1 MKRAVLFLSVLS
13 LALASCKSPE
23 SQVPEFVTAQ
33 GRETAERFEAW
44 KGNDQVVVFP
54 IITDVHADDRD
65 SYIVI
70 GYTVALDK
78 MFSYDFMV
86 NLGDIGLN
94 TGRAG
99 DFKAAAD
106 SIVSLTAAEMAKYK
120 GVFLYTAGNHDW
132 DAGEGAYNSE
142 QFLSDT
148 FQRPALKY
156 AGDALH
162 LTPGRSYGYYDVP
175 GKGMRII
182 FLNSQCTGT
191 QDGHYYL
198 YGDEQ
203 MEWLR
208 DLLESTSPDTDIVVL
223 SHYMPHPQGRWN
235 NIPAPETFE
244 SNEKMMN
251 LLAEYQPKRQIVGLF
266 CGDSHVNLLEVRD
279 GVHYYISQGYGWC
292 TPSYM
297 MEGQRHIDFDYN
309 ESLCCDLVAIKPAK
323 NEVKTFRIG
332 AGGADYDYQFN
343 Y

>member
-1 MKRAVLFLSVLS
+1 MKRIVLLLSVIS
-13 LALASCKSPE
+13 LAFASCKSSE
-23 SQVPEFVTAQ
+23 SEVPDFVTTQ
-33 GRETAERFEAW
+33 GRETAEHFEAW

-54 IITDVHADDRD
+54 IITDVHAHDRD
-65 SYIVI
+65 SYKVI
-70 GYTVALDK
+70 GYTAALDK
-78 MFSYDFMV
+78 LFNYDFMV

-94 TGRAG
+94 IGHSHES
-99 DFKAAAD
+99 KAASD
-106 SIVSLTAAEMAKYK
+106 SIIALTVAEMAKYK

-148 FQRPALKY
+148 FQRPCQKV
-156 AGDALH
+156 AGEALH
-162 LTPGRSYGYYDVP
+162 LTPGKCYGYYDVA
-175 GKGMRII
+175 GKDVRVI

-191 QDGHYYL
+191 QGGHYYL

-203 MEWLR
+203 MEWLTN
-208 DLLESTSPDTDIVVL
+208 LLESTSPETDIVLL

-235 NIPAPETFE
+235 NIPDPETLE

-251 LLAEYQPKRQIVGLF
+251 LLAEYQQKRQIVGLF
-266 CGDSHVNLLEVRD
+266 CGDSHVNLLEERD
-279 GVHYYISQGYGWC
+279 GVHYYISQSYGWC
-292 TPSYM
+292 TPSCM

-309 ESLCCDLVAIKPAK
+309 ESLCCDLVAIKPAS

-332 AGGADYDYQFN
+332 AGGAEYDYIFN